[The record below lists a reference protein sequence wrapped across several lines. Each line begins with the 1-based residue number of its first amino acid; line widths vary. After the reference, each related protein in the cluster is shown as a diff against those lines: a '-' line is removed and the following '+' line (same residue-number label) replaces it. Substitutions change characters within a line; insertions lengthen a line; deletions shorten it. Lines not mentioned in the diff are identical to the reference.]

1 MNNLLTVSAIALGL
15 ALATT
20 CANAQTAPKA
30 KAAAKAPNHEAM
42 MKPCRASTKDMYTGD
57 QRVFTYGY
65 CVSKLPHAGNQ
76 VAGRQRAPP
85 QARRRPAGPRCRPA
99 GAIPSCHG
107 RFVGGSRVYSQFIR
121 ATARSE
127 A

>member
-1 MNNLLTVSAIALGL
+1 MKNLLTVSTIALGL

-42 MKPCRASTKDMYTGD
+42 PCRASTKDMYTGD

-76 VAGRQRAPP
+76 VAGR
-85 QARRRPAGPRCRPA
+85 
-99 GAIPSCHG
+99 
-107 RFVGGSRVYSQFIR
+107 
-121 ATARSE
+121 
-127 A
+127 